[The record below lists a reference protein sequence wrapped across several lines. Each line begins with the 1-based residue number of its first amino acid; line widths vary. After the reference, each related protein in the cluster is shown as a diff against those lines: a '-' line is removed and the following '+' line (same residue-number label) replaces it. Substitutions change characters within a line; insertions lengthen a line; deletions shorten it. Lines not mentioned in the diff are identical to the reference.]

1 MHMLPWIF
9 VTTSTLL
16 YFGMSSV
23 QLSSSYFEVT
33 YGKDTS
39 GRSLTMEFLECD
51 RTESCTNVVKRKG
64 GQYQTVNGERELKS
78 HKDVEC
84 IWKKNKISGRWNFEE
99 YLAV

>member
-23 QLSSSYFEVT
+23 PLSSSYFEVT

-51 RTESCTNVVKRKG
+51 RTESCTNVVKKKG

-84 IWKKNKISGRWNFEE
+84 IWKKNKIPGRYKF
-99 YLAV
+99 